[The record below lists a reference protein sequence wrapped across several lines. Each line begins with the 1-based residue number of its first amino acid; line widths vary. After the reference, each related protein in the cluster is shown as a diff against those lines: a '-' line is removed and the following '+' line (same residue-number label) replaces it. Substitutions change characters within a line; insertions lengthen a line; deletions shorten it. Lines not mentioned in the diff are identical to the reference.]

1 MPGARRVACEMRGQF
16 EPCRSPGCQ
25 FVCTWYVGYC
35 CKMCMQHSGK
45 HGKFCNKL
53 SRKQGWEWRLWLG
66 LDSDDIEEN
75 ADANA
80 PAYAHTQ
87 PNAQTNADPDHS
99 QLAQTKDYAEPCA
112 DPPPVSQSSV
122 PCDRPRP
129 THRPLPRLIQAPG
142 PAPTPPPTHSPNPP
156 QKQCPLPLPGPMA
169 VLVAPLQCQN
179 PGCPL
184 HRSCLQSN

>member
-1 MPGARRVACEMRGQF
+1 
-16 EPCRSPGCQ
+16 
-25 FVCTWYVGYC
+25 
-35 CKMCMQHSGK
+35 MCMQHSGK

-99 QLAQTKDYAEPCA
+99 QLAQTNDYAE
-112 DPPPVSQSSV
+112 
-122 PCDRPRP
+122 R
-129 THRPLPRLIQAPG
+129 
-142 PAPTPPPTHSPNPP
+142 PAPI
-156 QKQCPLPLPGPMA
+156 
-169 VLVAPLQCQN
+169 
-179 PGCPL
+179 L
-184 HRSCLQSN
+184 HL